1 VHGEFRFALIPFP
14 LPPFPFHPYMTSG
27 YLLIGALL
35 ILGGIIAVSGD
46 RIGTRVGKARLTLFK
61 LRPRQ
66 TATLVTIITGT
77 LISGSVLTLIFGAS
91 EQLRT
96 GVFDLQKI
104 QRKLSD
110 TKENLARALEQK
122 DRVQQEL
129 EVARNEQSAAKD
141 LLTGINQSFKDE
153 LLKQSIAA
161 QNFKNTQKQLQSVS
175 SERNDLVRSVTELDR
190 QRSDLRAQ
198 QQIIADL
205 VQDLK
210 DQVSALENRILPL
223 QQQLATNT
231 RQRDRLQQQLN
242 TTTVEPNLAERT
254 QRLQLYQNTAKKV
267 ARDLEQDTMKLTNI
281 ELELETQQT
290 ALLKVESQIKQLDL
304 KLAVQQAQLKEKE
317 KQHQNLEREFQTRA
331 TQLKLRDRQL
341 KKIESQVKTNR
352 QGLASLEK
360 EVNNI
365 EQEYRKIRQGN
376 IGILRNQ
383 VLASTIL
390 KVSSAETS
398 TKAINALLIQANL
411 NALQATNPDDF
422 DSKRQIIEIASNQLI
437 QLKQQVADSAKLT
450 LRERHDYVV
459 RVFSTGNYLVG
470 DKNIQV
476 FIDATPNQKL
486 FDRDAKIAQVSVDPL
501 NMNEDQIRQ
510 QLNILLVTS
519 QLRARR
525 AGILDDRPQI
535 GDGQLTTYVQFIEQV
550 KKQKYPIAITT
561 IVDRDTYTLGPLI
574 IQLQAIVNG
583 KVLFSTYS
591 NAAISSSS
599 VH

>member
-1 VHGEFRFALIPFP
+1 
-14 LPPFPFHPYMTSG
+14 MTSG
-27 YLLIGALL
+27 YLLIGAML

-66 TATLVTIITGT
+66 TATLVTIVTGT

-104 QRKLSD
+104 QGKLSD

-122 DRVQQEL
+122 DRVQKEL
-129 EVARNEQSAAKD
+129 EVARNQQLEAKD
-141 LLTGINQSFKDE
+141 LLMGINKSFKDE

-161 QNFKNTQKQLQSVS
+161 QNFKNTQQQLQSVS
-175 SERNDLVRSVTELDR
+175 SERNDLVKEVAEIAR
-190 QRSDLRAQ
+190 QRSDLQTQRQ
-198 QQIIADL
+198 TISGQVTDL
-205 VQDLK
+205 NQRISDLEE
-210 DQVSALENRILPL
+210 AILPL
-223 QQQLATNT
+223 QAQLAMNT
-231 RQRDRLQQQLN
+231 SKRSQLQQQLN
-242 TTTVEPNLAERT
+242 TTTVEPKLLDKT
-254 QRLQLYQNTAKKV
+254 QRLQTYENTVKKV
-267 ARDLEQDTMKLTNI
+267 GRDLEQATTRLTNL
-281 ELELETQQT
+281 ELELQTQQT
-290 ALLKVESQIKQLDL
+290 QLLEVEAQIQQLDP
-304 KLAVQQAQLKEKE
+304 KLAVRQAQLKEKE
-317 KQHQNLEREFQTRA
+317 KQHQTLEREFQTRA
-331 TQLKLRDRQL
+331 MQLKLRDRQL

-383 VLASTIL
+383 VLASTIIP
-390 KVSSAETS
+390 VSSTGAA
-398 TKAINALLIQANL
+398 TKAINALLTQANL
-411 NALQATNPDDF
+411 NALQATNPDRF
-422 DSKRQIIEIASNQLI
+422 DSKQQIIEIGSNQLT
-437 QLKQQVADSAKLT
+437 QLKQQIANPSNSPAGA
-450 LRERHDYVV
+450 RRDYVV
-459 RVFSTGNYLVG
+459 RIFSTGNYLVG
-470 DKNIQV
+470 DTNIQV

-486 FDRDAKIAQVSVDPL
+486 FKQDAKIADVSVDPSS
-501 NMNEDQIRQ
+501 MNEEQIRQ

-535 GDGQLTTYVQFIEQV
+535 GDGQLTTYVQFIEQI
-550 KKQKYPIAITT
+550 KKQKYPIEIST

-574 IQLQAIVNG
+574 IQLQAIANG

>member
-1 VHGEFRFALIPFP
+1 
-14 LPPFPFHPYMTSG
+14 MTSG
-27 YLLIGALL
+27 YLLIGAML

-104 QRKLSD
+104 QGKLSA

-122 DRVQQEL
+122 DQVQKEL
-129 EVARNEQSAAKD
+129 EVARNQQLEAKD
-141 LLTGINQSFKDE
+141 LLMGINKSFKDE

-161 QNFKNTQKQLQSVS
+161 QNFKNTQQQLQAVS
-175 SERNDLVRSVTELDR
+175 SERNDLVKQVTEISR
-190 QRSDLRAQ
+190 QRSDFQAQ
-198 QQIIADL
+198 RQTISAQ
-205 VQDLK
+205 VRELK
-210 DQVSALENRILPL
+210 QRISSLEDAILPL
-223 QQQLATNT
+223 QAQLAINASK
-231 RQRDRLQQQLN
+231 RSQLQQQLSI
-242 TTTVEPNLAERT
+242 TTVELKSIDQT
-254 QRLQLYQNTAKKV
+254 QRLQTYENTGKKV
-267 ARDLEQDTMKLTNI
+267 GRELDQATTRLTNL
-281 ELELETQQT
+281 ELELQTQQT
-290 ALLKVESQIKQLDL
+290 QLLQVEAQIEQLDP
-304 KLAVQQAQLKEKE
+304 KLAVRQAQLREKQ
-317 KQHQNLEREFQTRA
+317 KQHQTLEQEFQTRA
-331 TQLKLRDRQL
+331 MQLKLRDRQL
-341 KKIESQVKTNR
+341 KKIESQVETNR

-383 VLASTIL
+383 VLASTIIQ
-390 KVSSAETS
+390 VSDTRTA
-398 TKAINALLIQANL
+398 TKAINALLTQANL
-411 NALQATNPDDF
+411 NALQATNPDRF
-422 DSKRQIIEIASNQLI
+422 DRRRQIIEIGSNQLT
-437 QLKQQVADSAKLT
+437 QLKQQIANPSNSSAGA
-450 LRERHDYVV
+450 RRDYVV
-459 RVFSTGNYLVG
+459 RIFSTGNYLVG
-470 DKNIQV
+470 DQNIQV

-486 FDRDAKIAQVSVDPL
+486 FEQNAKIAETSVDPP
-501 NMNEDQIRQ
+501 NMSEEQIRQ

-535 GDGQLTTYVQFIEQV
+535 GDGQLTTYVQFIEQI

-574 IQLQAIVNG
+574 IQLQGISNG